1 MKESVIE
8 EKTGKRLQQMTMT
21 ALMTAVICI
30 LAPLSIPIGPVPISF
45 TALAIYLSLYLLGWK
60 LGTVSCL
67 IYILLGAVGLPVFSG
82 IPIGPVPISFTALA
96 IYLSL
101 YLLGWKL
108 GTVSCLIYILLGAV
122 GLPVFSG
129 FSGGIGKLLGP
140 TGGYIIGF
148 LPMAVLAGAVM
159 ERYHNRFIQF
169 SAMTAGMA
177 LCYVFGTIWFCIV
190 MKTTV
195 AAALR
200 HRNENYRGSSSER
213 VCNSVYS
220 GRYDQNYDCSDRG
233 TNIEKKITAGRNI
246 GKIKGIAV
254 IRDKANSREI

>member
-8 EKTGKRLQQMTMT
+8 EKTGKRLQKMTMT

-30 LAPLSIPIGPVPISF
+30 LAPLS
-45 TALAIYLSLYLLGWK
+45 
-60 LGTVSCL
+60 
-67 IYILLGAVGLPVFSG
+67 

-148 LPMAVLAGAVM
+148 LPMAALAGAII

-195 AAALR
+195 AAALSACVFPFIP
-200 HRNENYRGSSSER
+200 GDMIKIMIALTGGPILKKD
-213 VCNSVYS
+213 YS
-220 GRYDQNYDCSDRG
+220 RQEYWKN
-233 TNIEKKITAGRNI
+233 KKEQRQ
-246 GKIKGIAV
+246 
-254 IRDKANSREI
+254 